1 MEAQKPPQYILEV
14 FADPTCVKD
23 IVRGVLHTICFHRYF
38 SPIRPSYLE
47 ILDFTLPL
55 IPDPDVETLIDT
67 RVGQLIRQL
76 TSTSSPKS
84 SIRGSLVVE
93 FFEKRKKKGGGLG
106 WFGKGDEEVCWESWC
121 LEVTLATPKTEI
133 ERTKVTKAIGST
145 LQKTAMKII
154 TIVNRDKEHIPPL
167 TQSETNLF
175 PFHIE
180 LNPRVEGWGRSIGIY

>member
-1 MEAQKPPQYILEV
+1 MSYGSAKTATVYPRSFRGPHLCQRHCSRYEDSTAGRIHALTSP
-14 FADPTCVKD
+14 
-23 IVRGVLHTICFHRYF
+23 GVLHTICFHRYF

-133 ERTKVTKAIGST
+133 G
-145 LQKTAMKII
+145 
-154 TIVNRDKEHIPPL
+154 
-167 TQSETNLF
+167 
-175 PFHIE
+175 
-180 LNPRVEGWGRSIGIY
+180 

>member
-1 MEAQKPPQYILEV
+1 MCQRHCSRYENNITGRIHALTFP
-14 FADPTCVKD
+14 
-23 IVRGVLHTICFHRYF
+23 GVLHTICFHRYF

-84 SIRGSLVVE
+84 SIRGSLVIK
-93 FFEKRKKKGGGLG
+93 FFEKRKKKSGGLG
-106 WFGKGDEEVCWESWC
+106 WFGKGDEEVSWESWC

-133 ERTKVTKAIGST
+133 GRLPALEGCYRLLI
-145 LQKTAMKII
+145 L
-154 TIVNRDKEHIPPL
+154 L
-167 TQSETNLF
+167 QSELKLLR
-175 PFHIE
+175 P
-180 LNPRVEGWGRSIGIY
+180 LARRCRRRQ